1 MLDSAKS
8 DYFAGQWSLALSG
21 FDALLRTFP
30 RSESA
35 GEAQFYIGETYFAQ
49 NKWREAVDAYGLVL
63 QNHRTSSFVPD
74 AYFKRGSAYENLV
87 QIDAARGAWDA
98 VVKAYPDSDAARL
111 AKQRLDRINRQTP
124 AAPPSR

>member
-35 GEAQFYIGETYFAQ
+35 GDAQFYIGETYYAQ
-49 NKWREAVDAYGLVL
+49 NKWREAIDAYGLVL
-63 QNHRTSSFVPD
+63 QNHRGSSVVPD
-74 AYFKRGSAYENLV
+74 AYFKRGRAYEQANMP
-87 QIDAARGAWDA
+87 DAARAAWEA
-98 VVKAYPDSDAARL
+98 VVKSFPESDAARL
-111 AKQRLDRINRQTP
+111 AKQALDRINRPQPP
-124 AAPPSR
+124 APR